1 MIKRESLKQLEG
13 LIEADPHKT
22 CYEFAE
28 GMMFATRDGDTS
40 CLTGVTQKSGEE
52 VVNGQKFTIYVGG
65 AIKK

>member
-1 MIKRESLKQLEG
+1 MITKNSLKELKD
-13 LIEADPHKT
+13 LIEANPHKT

-40 CLTGVTQKSGEE
+40 CLTGATQKSGEE
-52 VVNGQKFTIYVGG
+52 VVDGQTFTIYVGG